1 MSLRGRWYVARQQR
15 EQEVRSRQQQVLEQR
30 QQHQA
35 EMAAL
40 HEYNRT
46 TLSQFHQNLVTD
58 TAEYLYAINAN
69 RTAMAAA
76 QRDWLN
82 NFHSSLQ
89 ANVAEFREETRSQ
102 QRQDWNSQAGD
113 RAAYVAAM
121 RDYVWGSAPNPPSVN
136 IRSATGEDS

>member
-1 MSLRGRWYVARQQR
+1 MSLRERWYVARQQR
-15 EQEVRSRQQQVLEQR
+15 EQEFRGRQQQVLEQR

-46 TLSQFHQNLVTD
+46 TLGQFHQNLVTD
-58 TAEYLYAINAN
+58 TAEYLSAINAN

-89 ANVAEFREETRSQ
+89 ANVGEFREETRSQ